1 MRLIDLDA
9 FREEYDLREH
19 CEDCGRRNKKACDYP
34 SYSAR
39 DFCGWLDDAPTVE
52 AVPIKPLSAW
62 LAAYAAPPDYALE
75 TVIRDG
81 NDPASILYTVN
92 GRAKAWELHLKTLI
106 ESGLI
111 EEEHGNDNR

>member
-39 DFCGWLDDAPTVE
+39 DFCGWLDDAPVIE
-52 AVPIKPLSAW
+52 AVPVHDISVW
-62 LAAYAAPPDYALE
+62 LAAYAAPPKYALDE
-75 TVIRDG
+75 IAGTDPGRIVTVDT
-81 NDPASILYTVN
+81 LV
-92 GRAKAWELHLKTLI
+92 KAWEYHWKNLM
-106 ESGLI
+106 ECGLLR
-111 EEEHGNDNR
+111 EEQDGTDNP